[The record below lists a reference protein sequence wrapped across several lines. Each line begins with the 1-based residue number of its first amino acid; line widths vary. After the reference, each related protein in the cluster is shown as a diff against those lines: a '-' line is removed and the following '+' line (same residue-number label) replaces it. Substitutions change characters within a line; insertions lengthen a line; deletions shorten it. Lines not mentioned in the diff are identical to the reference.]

1 MTPLGTGD
9 FCPKMSWNFWSPTA
23 ITTELQRHS
32 WHCIQKLLYG
42 SVLPVMADQ
51 LDHVDSMEFVLPAF
65 TALIKRVTAD
75 EYQRHIRLYFNRVFK
90 TTRSV
95 QVSNLFIY
103 LCVIS
108 RIIILIFKKRRQSFN
123 PSFNFLFS
131 LGLLLY
137 LSASLFVCLSLY
149 IVLCVCGE

>member
-1 MTPLGTGD
+1 
-9 FCPKMSWNFWSPTA
+9 
-23 ITTELQRHS
+23 
-32 WHCIQKLLYG
+32 
-42 SVLPVMADQ
+42 MADQ